1 MRWFW
6 LDGFFANACDSIIL
20 TYLPLFLLTLGATS
34 GQIGLMN
41 ALSSL
46 CAALIL
52 LPSAALV
59 ERLGHRKQIALLTG
73 GGAGRTALLLLAL
86 VPLVLPNSAA
96 VYAIIAL
103 VIARGVLSNMGF
115 PAWISLT
122 ADIVPLSWRGRYFSS
137 RNIAMGLAGLATTL
151 MAGQLIHRMGD
162 SPVGY
167 QVAISL
173 AFVIG
178 MMSTLCFSRIQEPA
192 PSIAPRKKDSRESW
206 RALLHLLLAHPEFLA
221 FCAVSALWNLSLH
234 IAAPFFSPYQVQVLG
249 ATPDVVGFLSIL
261 APLSAL
267 PAQRL
272 FGRLADRWGPR
283 RVQYLTGFLIPLL
296 PWAWILTRSPWHAAP
311 INLAGGFLWAGYN
324 LASFNMLLVLTPE
337 DLRPRYTAL
346 YQIVVTVAVSGGA
359 ALGSAIFELVNT
371 AYAETWAYRANFV
384 ASGIGRLAAA
394 LLFVLLNRRTATS
407 RPPAAHTPSLL
418 IPSPE
423 SDEGQGDTGPAT
435 LRETGSNTPAPAPP
449 KPSLQA
455 DRNEEKP
462 APARPAPTAEDDE
475 SSGRPQPA

>member
-6 LDGFFANACDSIIL
+6 FDGFFANACDSIIL

-41 ALSSL
+41 ALSSF

-59 ERLGHRKQIALLTG
+59 EHLGHRKQIALLAG

-86 VPLVLPNSAA
+86 VPLVLPDPIA
-96 VYAIIAL
+96 VYAVIAL
-103 VIARGVLSNMGF
+103 VIARGILGNMGF

-151 MAGQLIHRMGD
+151 MVGQLIHRMGD

-167 QVAISL
+167 QVAMSL

-192 PSIAPRKKDSRESW
+192 PSIAPRERDSRDW
-206 RALLHLLLAHPEFLA
+206 RTLLRHLLAHPEFLA
-221 FCAVSALWNLSLH
+221 FCAVSALWNFSLH

-249 ATPDVVGFLSIL
+249 ATPDVVGFLSIV

-272 FGRLADRWGPR
+272 FGKLADRWGPR

-296 PWAWILTRSPWHAAP
+296 PWAWVLTRSPWHAAP

-346 YQIVVTVAVSGGA
+346 YQIVVTLAVSGGA

-371 AYAETWAYRANFV
+371 AYAETWAYRVNFV
-384 ASGIGRLAAA
+384 TSGIGRLAAA
-394 LLFVLLNRRTATS
+394 LLFVLLNRRVAASRPSATS
-407 RPPAAHTPSLL
+407 TPCLL

-423 SDEGQGDTGPAT
+423 SDEGQGDIGSAE
-435 LRETGSNTPAPAPP
+435 LKEAGSNTPGTAPSE
-449 KPSLQA
+449 PSLQA
-455 DRNEEKP
+455 DGNERRFSP
-462 APARPAPTAEDDE
+462 A
-475 SSGRPQPA
+475 